1 MKPTANL
8 CLVVAII
15 FSGFGAMPAMA
26 RQIMIGP
33 ANPGAEDGS
42 DGWWVGASG
51 KSYLL
56 VDHTDPASGISDFSL
71 GNTNL
76 DGDHSAGWRSVIFP
90 LGPAA
95 AGAKPITFSFTYK
108 LIDEVKPGD
117 NILVQLR
124 FFDQA
129 TNWISER
136 DFPLGDSSHDSAM
149 SRYKTVSVGDI
160 RAPRRAQ
167 VADVHVNIN
176 FQGYHWSSGTGRFD
190 DFSVKV
196 TTHSLLL
203 EVIVLAVV
211 LLGITITA
219 AFLLHSRRKNKMQ
232 PNS

>member
-15 FSGFGAMPAMA
+15 FSGFGAMPATA

-51 KSYLL
+51 KGYLL
-56 VDHTDPASGISDFSL
+56 VDHTDPASDTSDFTL
-71 GNTNL
+71 GSTNL
-76 DGDHSAGWRSVIFP
+76 DGAEWRSVIFP

-95 AGAKPITFSFTYK
+95 AGAKSITFSFAYK
-108 LIDEVKPGD
+108 LADEVKPGD
-117 NILVQLR
+117 NVLVQLR
-124 FFDQA
+124 FFDKA
-129 TNWISER
+129 TNWISQR
-136 DFPLGDSSHDSAM
+136 DFLLGDSSHDSAM
-149 SRYKTVSVGDI
+149 NRYKTVTVTGLHAPLHAEVADI
-160 RAPRRAQ
+160 RF
-167 VADVHVNIN
+167 NIN
-176 FQGYHWSSGTGRFD
+176 GYRSPYPWSSGTARFD

-196 TTHSLLL
+196 TTISPLI
-203 EVIVLAVV
+203 EIGVPAAA

-219 AFLLHSRRKNKMQ
+219 AFLLHSRRKNKLQ

>member
-1 MKPTANL
+1 MKRCSHFIVGL
-8 CLVVAII
+8 LVMSVA
-15 FSGFGAMPAMA
+15 AMPMMA
-26 RQIMIGP
+26 KQILIGP

-56 VDHTDPASGISDFSL
+56 VDHTDPASDTSDFAL

-76 DGDHSAGWRSVIFP
+76 DGDNSAGWRSVIFP

-108 LIDEVKPGD
+108 LVDEVKAGD
-117 NILVQLR
+117 NVLVQLR
-124 FFDQA
+124 FFDKA

-136 DFPLGDSSHDSAM
+136 DFVLGDSSHDSAM
-149 SRYKTVSVGDI
+149 SRYKAVTVGDI

-203 EVIVLAVV
+203 EVGIPVAAI
-211 LLGITITA
+211 LGIVIATL
-219 AFLLHSRRKNKMQ
+219 FLSRSGRKQ
-232 PNS
+232 RA